1 MPKLTGDQT
10 KGEIKSEELRALKAE
25 INRQAMD
32 VELER
37 ERLSEKLAAASLAEQ
52 LQAIRRE
59 RAEERA
65 AEGGKLARGRPST
78 YTEEEAQALCEWIS
92 NGQSLQSWCR
102 NAGRDAYTVYGW
114 MRERADFARAYA
126 QAHEDRT
133 DTMAD
138 HMLEIADDVEGSDS
152 VAAVSAAKLRIETR
166 KWIASKLK
174 PSKYGEKQLVET
186 SGQVTFQLGV
196 PTRTIDITPESRSIA
211 GPTSDS
217 QSGGQPEDR

>member
-1 MPKLTGDQT
+1 MPTLDGQQT
-10 KGEIKSEELRALKAE
+10 KGEIKSDELRALKSE

-37 ERLSEKLAAASLAEQ
+37 ERLAEKLAAASLAEQ
-52 LQAIRRE
+52 LQAIRQE
-59 RAEERA
+59 RAEERKG
-65 AEGGKLARGRPST
+65 EKLGRGRPST
-78 YTEEEAQALCEWIS
+78 YTEEEGQALCQWIS

-102 NAGRDAYTVYGW
+102 QAGRDAYTIYGW
-114 MRERADFARAYA
+114 MRERADFSRAYA

-174 PSKYGEKQLVET
+174 PQKYGEKQLVET

-196 PTRTIDITPESRSIA
+196 PNRTVDITPESRSL
-211 GPTSDS
+211 PHSTSDS
-217 QSGGQPEDR
+217 QSVGQPEDR